1 MNKPTFDKIFTRASI
16 WATFIDDV
24 DPLYDNVKQLEAER
38 SKRNLFTRFEGD
50 ITPGAEDIL
59 KELKEYK
66 QHKQEQTNK
75 NRLTAPTAKD
85 ILQAIRNRKRED

>member
-1 MNKPTFDKIFTRASI
+1 MTSTFDKIFTRASI
-16 WATFIDDV
+16 WSTFLDDV
-24 DPLYDNVKQLEAER
+24 DPFYNNVKQLEAER

-50 ITPGAEDIL
+50 ITPDARMIL

-66 QHKQEQTNK
+66 QNQTK
-75 NRLTAPTAKD
+75 SMLTEPSAKD